1 MSGVDL
7 ATVDRLWIV
16 YSQGRFGF
24 SVQWRLLQS
33 AGLEALSNYKEQLM
47 ARTDSGAK
55 QGRSNRKL
63 DRNGVTSPNYMPLLG
78 CTLCVTGKAPA
89 ECASGL

>member
-1 MSGVDL
+1 MNCCVF
-7 ATVDRLWIV
+7 AVAIAAVRC
-16 YSQGRFGF
+16 
-24 SVQWRLLQS
+24 
-33 AGLEALSNYKEQLM
+33 LEALSYYKEQLM

-78 CTLCVTGKAPA
+78 CTRAV
-89 ECASGL
+89 